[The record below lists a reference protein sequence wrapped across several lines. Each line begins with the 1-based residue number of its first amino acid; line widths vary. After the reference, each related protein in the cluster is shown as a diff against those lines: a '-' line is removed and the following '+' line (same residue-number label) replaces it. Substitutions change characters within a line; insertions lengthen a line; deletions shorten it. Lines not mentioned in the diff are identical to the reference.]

1 MSASRHSRFKRY
13 FDEDE
18 PDDVLELL
26 HVTALLDTTEFQVF
40 KLAREDWVGERVD
53 EAVVEPYFVAYMFKG
68 VVPSWVRHYNRKVLE
83 IEARNEL
90 NPRTLGVHHRLASK
104 RMRRLGQVY
113 IVALILVSGWIT
125 WMAFNAGEEIKMQRE
140 AEAASIRHTH
150 NALP

>member
-1 MSASRHSRFKRY
+1 M
-13 FDEDE
+13 
-18 PDDVLELL
+18 LELL

-40 KLAREDWVGERVD
+40 KLAREDWVGKRVD

-113 IVALILVSGWIT
+113 TVALLLVSGWIT